1 MFMAGWIIAV
11 IIVFILGVLISNA
24 MQLAKLQVPESV
36 LRAIQ
41 EKKDKALREK
51 EQQEKPKEK

>member
-1 MFMAGWIIAV
+1 MAGWIIAV